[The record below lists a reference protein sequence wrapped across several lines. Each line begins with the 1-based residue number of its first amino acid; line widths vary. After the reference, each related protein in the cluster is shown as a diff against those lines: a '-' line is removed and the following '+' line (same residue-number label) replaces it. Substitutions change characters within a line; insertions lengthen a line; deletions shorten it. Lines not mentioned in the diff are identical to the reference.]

1 MRQTPFSSLKFD
13 KVYFGRTHPRY
24 APHPAFT
31 TLPRASN
38 RGGEG
43 GTPVSIPLAVDTF
56 VVSVSAQ
63 KRCKLYVNQCCGHES
78 NSASV
83 ARVWRYKNLIITIIT
98 ITNMFLTGK
107 DAEIMKC

>member
-13 KVYFGRTHPRY
+13 KVYFGRTNPRY

-38 RGGEG
+38 RGGG
-43 GTPVSIPLAVDTF
+43 DTPVSIPLAVDTF

-78 NSASV
+78 N
-83 ARVWRYKNLIITIIT
+83 
-98 ITNMFLTGK
+98 MFLTGK